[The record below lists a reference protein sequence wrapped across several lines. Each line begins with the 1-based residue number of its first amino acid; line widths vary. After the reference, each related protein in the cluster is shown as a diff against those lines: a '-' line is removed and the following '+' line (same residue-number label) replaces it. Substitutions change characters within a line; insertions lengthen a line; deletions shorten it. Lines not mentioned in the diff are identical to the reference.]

1 MVTIRFTVRAEEDLY
16 GIGVYTIHKWGA
28 AQAERYVG
36 LMEECFQALAK
47 NPGLGRP
54 CDNIRPEMR
63 RMEQGRHVVFYRE
76 EAGGILIARIL
87 HQSMLPENMAM
98 DDDEDMPS
106 LM

>member
-1 MVTIRFTVRAEEDLY
+1 MTIRFTVRAEEDLY
-16 GIGVYTIHKWGA
+16 GIGVYTIHRWSA
-28 AQAERYVG
+28 AQADRYIG

-98 DDDEDMPS
+98 DDDADMPG